1 MAEGGPADHRAGFAG
16 RLNDRLAPAPEERT
30 GLLGGGSGPMAGAV
44 EELLRWKWGSI
55 GCPGSGGW
63 TAVSRELCELPGHRR
78 IRPARF

>member
-1 MAEGGPADHRAGFAG
+1 
-16 RLNDRLAPAPEERT
+16 
-30 GLLGGGSGPMAGAV
+30 MAGAV

-55 GCPGSGGW
+55 GCPGSGEW